1 MRDNGGTR
9 FPHCGRSD
17 HVTRSFLIL
26 AHSGR
31 PASLDAAIVVGR
43 ELVSAGA
50 QPVCLDSQFPALRA
64 TSDVDFRQLG
74 SEVPIGDIEL
84 VICLGGDGTILK
96 AAEIARDTAA
106 PILGVNMGHVGFLAE
121 LEVEDL
127 ESVVARVIAKDYT
140 VDERLT
146 LDVIVEL
153 DDKTVFET
161 WALNEASIEK
171 LSRERMIEVVIGVD
185 ERPISTFGCDGVLLS
200 TPTGSTAYSF
210 SAGGPVVWPTV
221 EALIMVPLSAHALF
235 ARPLVT
241 TPDSVLTV
249 DLLDRTGASG
259 VLWCDG
265 RRTHTLAPGS
275 RVIARRSATPVRLA
289 HIQSGP
295 FSERLV
301 QKFSLPTEGW
311 RGRSR

>member
-1 MRDNGGTR
+1 M
-9 FPHCGRSD
+9 
-17 HVTRSFLIL
+17 TRSFLII
-26 AHSGR
+26 AHTGR
-31 PASLDAAIVVGR
+31 PASLDAAVVVARQLAAAGVQA
-43 ELVSAGA
+43 VS
-50 QPVCLDSQFPALRA
+50 LDSQHPALTA
-64 TSDVDFRQLG
+64 TSDVTFLQLDKD
-74 SEVPIGDIEL
+74 VPAADIEL
-84 VICLGGDGTILK
+84 VVCLGGDGTILK
-96 AAEIARDTAA
+96 AAEIMRGCSA
-106 PILGVNMGHVGFLAE
+106 PLLGVNMGHVGFLAE

-127 ESVVARVIAKDYT
+127 ESVVARVLAKDYT

-153 DDKTVFET
+153 EGNTVFET

-171 LSRERMIEVVIGVD
+171 LSRERMIEVVIAID
-185 ERPISTFGCDGVLLS
+185 DRPISTFGCDGVILS

-235 ARPLVT
+235 SRPMVT
-241 TPDSVLTV
+241 TPDSTLTV
-249 DLLDRTGASG
+249 DILDRNGASG

-275 RVIARRSATPVRLA
+275 RITARRSDTPVRLA
-289 HIQSGP
+289 HTHSGP
-295 FSERLV
+295 FSQRLV

-311 RGRSR
+311 RGSTR

>member
-1 MRDNGGTR
+1 M
-9 FPHCGRSD
+9 
-17 HVTRSFLIL
+17 TRSFLIL

-74 SEVPIGDIEL
+74 SDVQIADIEL

-127 ESVVARVIAKDYT
+127 ESVVARVVAKDYT

-146 LDVIVEL
+146 LDVTVEL

>member
-1 MRDNGGTR
+1 M
-9 FPHCGRSD
+9 
-17 HVTRSFLIL
+17 TRSFLII

-31 PASLDAAIVVGR
+31 PASLDAASVVAR
-43 ELVSAGA
+43 ELVAAGA
-50 QPVCLDSQFPALRA
+50 KPVALDSQHAALTA
-64 TSDVDFRQLG
+64 TADVEFLQLG
-74 SEVPIGDIEL
+74 IDVPVTDIEL
-84 VICLGGDGTILK
+84 VVCLGGDGTILK
-96 AAEIARDTAA
+96 AAEIMRDGSA
-106 PILGVNMGHVGFLAE
+106 PLLGVNMGHVGFLAE

-146 LDVIVEL
+146 LDVTVEL
-153 DDKTVFET
+153 AGKAVFNT
-161 WALNEASIEK
+161 WALNEASVEK
-171 LSRERMIEVVIGVD
+171 LSRERMIEVIIAVD
-185 ERPISTFGCDGVLLS
+185 DRPISTFGCDGVLLS

-241 TPDSVLTV
+241 TPDSTLTV
-249 DLLDRTGASG
+249 DLLDRNGASG

-275 RVIARRSATPVRLA
+275 RVTARRSDTPVRLA
-289 HIQSGP
+289 HTHSGP

-311 RGRSR
+311 RGSSQ

>member
-1 MRDNGGTR
+1 MT
-9 FPHCGRSD
+9 
-17 HVTRSFLIL
+17 FLQL
-26 AHSGR
+26 DKDV
-31 PASLDAAIVVGR
+31 PAA
-43 ELVSAGA
+43 
-50 QPVCLDSQFPALRA
+50 
-64 TSDVDFRQLG
+64 
-74 SEVPIGDIEL
+74 DIEL
-84 VICLGGDGTILK
+84 VVCLGGDGTILK
-96 AAEIARDTAA
+96 AAEIMRGCSA
-106 PILGVNMGHVGFLAE
+106 PLLGVNMGHVGFLAE

-127 ESVVARVIAKDYT
+127 ESVVARILAKDYT

-153 DDKTVFET
+153 EGNTVFET

-171 LSRERMIEVVIGVD
+171 LSRERMIEVVIAID
-185 ERPISTFGCDGVLLS
+185 DRPISTFGCDGVILS

-235 ARPLVT
+235 SRPMVT
-241 TPDSVLTV
+241 TPDSTLTV
-249 DLLDRTGASG
+249 DILDRNGASG

-275 RVIARRSATPVRLA
+275 RVTARRSDTPVRLA
-289 HIQSGP
+289 HTHSGP
-295 FSERLV
+295 FSQRLV

-311 RGRSR
+311 RGSTR

>member
-1 MRDNGGTR
+1 
-9 FPHCGRSD
+9 
-17 HVTRSFLIL
+17 
-26 AHSGR
+26 
-31 PASLDAAIVVGR
+31 
-43 ELVSAGA
+43 
-50 QPVCLDSQFPALRA
+50 
-64 TSDVDFRQLG
+64 
-74 SEVPIGDIEL
+74 
-84 VICLGGDGTILK
+84 
-96 AAEIARDTAA
+96 
-106 PILGVNMGHVGFLAE
+106 
-121 LEVEDL
+121 
-127 ESVVARVIAKDYT
+127 
-140 VDERLT
+140 
-146 LDVIVEL
+146 
-153 DDKTVFET
+153 
-161 WALNEASIEK
+161 
-171 LSRERMIEVVIGVD
+171 
-185 ERPISTFGCDGVLLS
+185 
-200 TPTGSTAYSF
+200 
-210 SAGGPVVWPTV
+210 
-221 EALIMVPLSAHALF
+221 MVPLSAHALF

>member
-1 MRDNGGTR
+1 M
-9 FPHCGRSD
+9 
-17 HVTRSFLIL
+17 VRSFLII

-31 PASLDAAIVVGR
+31 PASLDAAIIVAR
-43 ELVSAGA
+43 ELGVAGA
-50 QPVCLDSQFPALRA
+50 HAVCLDSQYQALKA
-64 TSDVDFRQLG
+64 TADVGFQQLGKDVD
-74 SEVPIGDIEL
+74 IADIEL

-96 AAEIARDTAA
+96 AAEIMRDGSA
-106 PILGVNMGHVGFLAE
+106 PLLGVNMGHVGFLAE

-146 LDVIVEL
+146 LDVTVEL
-153 DDKTVFET
+153 EGKTVFET

-171 LSRERMIEVVIGVD
+171 LSRERMIEVVIAVD
-185 ERPISTFGCDGVLLS
+185 DRPISTFGCDGVLLS

-241 TPDSVLTV
+241 TPDSTMTV
-249 DLLDRTGASG
+249 DLLDRNGASG

-265 RRTHTLAPGS
+265 RRTHPLAPGA

-289 HIQSGP
+289 HTHSGP

-311 RGRSR
+311 RGSST

>member
-1 MRDNGGTR
+1 M
-9 FPHCGRSD
+9 
-17 HVTRSFLIL
+17 TRSFLII

-31 PASLDAAIVVGR
+31 PASLDAAAVVAR
-43 ELVSAGA
+43 ELVAAGA
-50 QPVCLDSQFPALRA
+50 QAVSLDSQHAALAA
-64 TSDVDFRQLG
+64 TADVEFLQLG
-74 SEVPIGDIEL
+74 IDVTVADIEL

-96 AAEIARDTAA
+96 AAEIMRDGSA
-106 PILGVNMGHVGFLAE
+106 PLLGVNMGHVGFLAE

-146 LDVIVEL
+146 LDVTVEL
-153 DDKTVFET
+153 AGKTVFNT
-161 WALNEASIEK
+161 WALNEASVEK
-171 LSRERMIEVVIGVD
+171 LSRERMIEVIIAVD
-185 ERPISTFGCDGVLLS
+185 DRPISTFGCDGVLLS

-241 TPDSVLTV
+241 TPDSTLTV
-249 DLLDRTGASG
+249 DLLDRNGASG

-275 RVIARRSATPVRLA
+275 RVTARRSETPVRLA
-289 HIQSGP
+289 HTHSGP

-311 RGRSR
+311 RGSSQ